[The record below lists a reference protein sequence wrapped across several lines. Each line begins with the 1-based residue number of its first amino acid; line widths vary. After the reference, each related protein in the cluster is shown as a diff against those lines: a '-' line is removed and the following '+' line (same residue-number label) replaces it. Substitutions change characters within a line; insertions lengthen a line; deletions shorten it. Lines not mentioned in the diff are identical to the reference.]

1 MAGNY
6 RLIRML
12 GGGGQGE
19 VWLGQNDTMQREG
32 AIKLITYDQVSE
44 DETQRYLDEV
54 KITAN
59 LDHENIVKALDSG
72 PFRAGVVY
80 LVLVYA
86 KDGTLREKHA
96 GQCVPLPKVL
106 SYTKQVAAGLQY
118 AHDRQLNHLDIKPS
132 NLLVGPN
139 DQVWISD
146 FGIARIAQSERS
158 LGRMLRNAEGTI
170 GYMSPEQLDGEPSA
184 ASDQYSLAVVVY
196 EWICGHRPFSGG
208 NALQVQGQQRTKI
221 LNLKAEVPHLQIS
234 TEVEQVVLK
243 ALNYEPEK
251 RFFTVRDFAHSL
263 ELAINDPE
271 HFVLPASPSFHSVFS
286 QSTVLPPTPPPVPTP
301 SPPIFPPAPSLP
313 PVASWPSA
321 PASIPGAEPQTNPEG
336 KKWWEI
342 PPLPRTPEQSAT
354 YPMPPG
360 QVIIDPIGQGHVF
373 VELPVTPPVRPP
385 RPLFVR
391 LQKNDR
397 RFVGI
402 YVIADLICTLPL
414 ALWLRNGNV
423 WIAGLTIVVVLR
435 FLCGCATRKWAARL
449 LVLLPILYW
458 PLGMLA
464 FLLLLHSQ
472 LYVLV
477 VLLACLSWFLQDY
490 LYIWKKRA

>member
-1 MAGNY
+1 MPQIEHIGNVGDKAGNY

-106 SYTKQVAAGLQY
+106 SYTKQIAAGLQY
-118 AHDRQLNHLDIKPS
+118 AHDKQLNHLDIKPS

-139 DQVWISD
+139 DQIWISD

-170 GYMSPEQLDGEPSA
+170 GYMSPEQLDGRPTA

-221 LNLKAEVPHLQIS
+221 LSLKAEVPHLQIS

-271 HFVLPASPSFHSVFS
+271 HFVLPPLHLSILFFLNRLFF
-286 QSTVLPPTPPPVPTP
+286 LPRHHRSWNRLHRRLCLHMCPVCRGWLPGHPRLPRFQGRSLRQIQRGGTGLMFCICP
-301 SPPIFPPAPSLP
+301 SPQNNLKPI
-313 PVASWPSA
+313 
-321 PASIPGAEPQTNPEG
+321 
-336 KKWWEI
+336 
-342 PPLPRTPEQSAT
+342 RCR
-354 YPMPPG
+354 
-360 QVIIDPIGQGHVF
+360 QG
-373 VELPVTPPVRPP
+373 R
-385 RPLFVR
+385 
-391 LQKNDR
+391 
-397 RFVGI
+397 
-402 YVIADLICTLPL
+402 
-414 ALWLRNGNV
+414 
-423 WIAGLTIVVVLR
+423 
-435 FLCGCATRKWAARL
+435 
-449 LVLLPILYW
+449 
-458 PLGMLA
+458 
-464 FLLLLHSQ
+464 
-472 LYVLV
+472 
-477 VLLACLSWFLQDY
+477 
-490 LYIWKKRA
+490 